1 MLRDLQRFYR
11 EAPRDLEALEQI
23 HTTLGDYLEAG
34 AYGAA
39 FRNDHLLPMAA
50 AIWSAP
56 ARQILDY
63 PAAAFIRFHDNHGLL
78 KLRNRPPWRTVWG
91 GSRAYVERLTQ
102 SYKNRIRLGTPA
114 VAITRDNGSV
124 KIRDNSGAIESFDD
138 VVIASHADQAL
149 GLLGD
154 ASPEERRLLGAFRY
168 SRNVAVLHSDARLMP
183 RRRAV
188 WSSWNYTGDSGDE
201 CPSVTYW
208 MNSLQN
214 IPHATPLFVTLNPHF
229 RRAREHHREIYE
241 HPLFDAAAIA
251 AQRQLWS
258 LQGDAQHLVL
268 RRLFRR
274 GLSRRRFAGGPRGR
288 RNARRRPAALAGGK
302 RIRPYR
308 ARSAACNAAAT
319 GARRMILRSTL
330 YTGVVMHRR
339 LRPRP
344 HRLRYRV
351 FWMLLDLDEIDRLPR
366 RLHLFSH
373 NRFNAVSFYDADHG
387 DGSGRPLRA
396 QVERHLKT
404 AGIDL
409 EGGSIRLLCMP
420 RVFGYGFNPLSVY
433 FCHRNDGS
441 LAALLYEVHNTF
453 KQRHSYLI
461 PVAAHADI
469 VDQQCR
475 KNFYVSPFMDMDMSY
490 RFRVA
495 VPGDRVGVAIS
506 AADRDGP
513 LLTAALNGRRRA
525 LTDSSLLRLL
535 LTYPLLTLK
544 VIGAIHW
551 HAARLLLKGARLQ
564 PRPAAPPEPV
574 THVGAT
580 GR

>member
-1 MLRDLQRFYR
+1 
-11 EAPRDLEALEQI
+11 
-23 HTTLGDYLEAG
+23 
-34 AYGAA
+34 
-39 FRNDHLLPMAA
+39 
-50 AIWSAP
+50 
-56 ARQILDY
+56 
-63 PAAAFIRFHDNHGLL
+63 
-78 KLRNRPPWRTVWG
+78 
-91 GSRAYVERLTQ
+91 
-102 SYKNRIRLGTPA
+102 
-114 VAITRDNGSV
+114 
-124 KIRDNSGAIESFDD
+124 
-138 VVIASHADQAL
+138 
-149 GLLGD
+149 
-154 ASPEERRLLGAFRY
+154 
-168 SRNVAVLHSDARLMP
+168 
-183 RRRAV
+183 
-188 WSSWNYTGDSGDE
+188 
-201 CPSVTYW
+201 
-208 MNSLQN
+208 
-214 IPHATPLFVTLNPHF
+214 
-229 RRAREHHREIYE
+229 
-241 HPLFDAAAIA
+241 
-251 AQRQLWS
+251 
-258 LQGDAQHLVL
+258 
-268 RRLFRR
+268 
-274 GLSRRRFAGGPRGR
+274 
-288 RNARRRPAALAGGK
+288 
-302 RIRPYR
+302 
-308 ARSAACNAAAT
+308 
-319 GARRMILRSTL
+319 MILRSTL

-366 RLHLFSH
+366 GLHLFSH

-433 FCHRNDGS
+433 FFHRNDGS

-525 LTDSSLLRLL
+525 LTDFSLLRLL